1 MRLKTIYSSPI
12 DKQIYET
19 NKALQRSYGANT
31 PAISTTA
38 NLNTDLPSTILPENP
53 NRKSLTI
60 CNPSNGEILYIS
72 FGTEA
77 VHDQGFFI
85 QPSTSY
91 TFYPVSTSYVS
102 AIITADVTI
111 SITEL

>member
-1 MRLKTIYSSPI
+1 MRLKTIYSSPT

-19 NKALQRSYGANT
+19 NKALERSYGANT
-31 PAISTTA
+31 PVTSTTA
-38 NLNTDLPSTILPENP
+38 TLVTDEAQTILAANP

-60 CNPSNGEILYIS
+60 GNPSTEILYIT
-72 FGTEA
+72 FGIEA
-77 VHDQGFFI
+77 AVGEGTYI

-102 AIITADVTI
+102 AIIADDVTI

>member
-1 MRLKTIYSSPI
+1 MRLKTIYSSPLE
-12 DKQIYET
+12 KQVYIT
-19 NKALQRSYGANT
+19 NQLLAKGNYANT
-31 PAISTTA
+31 AAISTTA
-38 NLNTDLPSTILPENP
+38 VMIADESQTILPANS

-60 CNPSNGEILYIS
+60 GNPSVEILYIS

-77 VHDQGFFI
+77 AVGEGVYI
-85 QPSTSY
+85 QPQTSF

-102 AIITADVTI
+102 AIISDNIDI